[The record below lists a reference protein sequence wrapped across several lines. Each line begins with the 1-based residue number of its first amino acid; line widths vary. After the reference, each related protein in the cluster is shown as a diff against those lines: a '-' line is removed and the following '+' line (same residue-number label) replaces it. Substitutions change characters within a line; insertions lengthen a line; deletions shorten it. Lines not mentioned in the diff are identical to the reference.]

1 MAPPA
6 GGRPCGSASAYPHD
20 RTTRPCPSTERSDG
34 PGGAC
39 PCTRSAAQP
48 VESRGANAGRSVV
61 ASAPA
66 LGAGDRE
73 FESPRP
79 DHSGAGDPALV
90 SPTTWRWICRE
101 ERRRDPVPD
110 PRQADRRGSL
120 RGAQAQHGR
129 GLRADRQ
136 ERATCPGFRKGKVP
150 ARIIEQRF
158 GRGAVL
164 EEAVN
169 DALPKAYDEAISTNG
184 IVPVGRPEI
193 DVTELEDGKALT
205 FTAEVD
211 VRPEFDLPDYSSLTV
226 TVGNATPSDADV
238 DEQLDGLRGRFA
250 SLTEVDRAAA
260 DGDVILVD
268 IAGATAEGDAVE
280 DLVGN
285 ALSYELGTDGML
297 PGFDDAVRGA
307 AKDEERTF
315 EFTPQN
321 GDWTGIP
328 LTVTA
333 TVRAVREREL
343 PALDDD
349 FAQLASRVRHRR
361 RAARRRA
368 HPPRARQAARAGRRG
383 PQQRAGGAPGVG
395 RHPAA
400 RGPHRRRGR
409 GPLRGRPRQRR
420 RAPRRGRAADPRVAE
435 EPVRARQDRRDR
447 GGLRRGDRAVRVA
460 APAGAPLRHERRRVR
475 PGAGR
480 RPGRCRWRSRTS
492 AARRRSR
499 WCSSPRPWS
508 TPTATPSTSRPST
521 PT

>member
-1 MAPPA
+1 MK
-6 GGRPCGSASAYPHD
+6 
-20 RTTRPCPSTERSDG
+20 SD
-34 PGGAC
+34 
-39 PCTRSAAQP
+39 
-48 VESRGANAGRSVV
+48 VET
-61 ASAPA
+61 
-66 LGAGDRE
+66 L
-73 FESPRP
+73 
-79 DHSGAGDPALV
+79 
-90 SPTTWRWICRE
+90 SPTRVKLTVEVPFE
-101 ERRRDPVPD
+101 ELKPSMD
-110 PRQADRRGSL
+110 A
-120 RGAQAQHGR
+120 AYGR
-129 GLRADRQ
+129 IAKSVNV
-136 ERATCPGFRKGKVP
+136 PGFRKGKVP

-226 TVGNATPSDADV
+226 TVGNATPSDADI
-238 DEQLDGLRGRFA
+238 DEQLDSLRGRFA

-268 IAGATAEGDAVE
+268 IAGATPEGDAVE

-321 GDWTGIP
+321 GDWTDIP

-349 FAQLASRVRHRR
+349 FAQLASEFDTVDELRADVRTRLERVKRLEQGAEARNNVLEVLLASVDIPLPEGLIAAEVEAHFEDGHDSGDEHRAEVEQQTRESLKSQFVLDKIAETEEVSVGETELSAWLLQQAPRYGMSADAFAQALVQAGQVPMAIQDIR
-361 RAARRRA
+361 RAKALA
-368 HPPRARQAARAGRRG
+368 VVLESATVVDADGNPVDLKALDADMNAMQGM
-383 PQQRAGGAPGVG
+383 GGMVEAV
-395 RHPAA
+395 
-400 RGPHRRRGR
+400 
-409 GPLRGRPRQRR
+409 
-420 RAPRRGRAADPRVAE
+420 E
-435 EPVRARQDRRDR
+435 EIDVITDED
-447 GGLRRGDRAVRVA
+447 GEVVEVDVIEEIIEVD
-460 APAGAPLRHERRRVR
+460 EK
-475 PGAGR
+475 
-480 RPGRCRWRSRTS
+480 
-492 AARRRSR
+492 
-499 WCSSPRPWS
+499 
-508 TPTATPSTSRPST
+508 
-521 PT
+521 